1 MPMEIQRILRDWFKI
16 GVLTGLLASVIALL
30 INWLKV
36 PLVNVTFSAVD
47 VNVRQQLQAGTAT
60 GAGAKILGWLSGV
73 TGLTLPNFLYG
84 LVGALVAVYIGR
96 ILVEWLTFL
105 KGKTPVSRM
114 TSVLFTGSIV
124 SGLIAAWAFSI
135 PPVGMLAAMLLYS
148 LIISLV
154 LWGLSTRFDMFK
166 IPE

>member
-1 MPMEIQRILRDWFKI
+1 MSMEIQRILKDWFKI
-16 GVLTGLLASVIALL
+16 GILTGLIASVIALL
-30 INWLKV
+30 INWLKL

-60 GAGAKILGWLSGV
+60 GIGAKILGWLSGL
-73 TGLTLPNFLYG
+73 TGLTLPSFLYG
-84 LVGALVAVYIGR
+84 VAGALFIVYLGR
-96 ILVEWLTFL
+96 MLVEKLTFL
-105 KGKTPVSRM
+105 KGKTPASRM
-114 TSVLFTGSIV
+114 TSVLFTGSII

-135 PPVGMLAAMLLYS
+135 PPVGILAAMLLYS
-148 LIISLV
+148 LVISLV